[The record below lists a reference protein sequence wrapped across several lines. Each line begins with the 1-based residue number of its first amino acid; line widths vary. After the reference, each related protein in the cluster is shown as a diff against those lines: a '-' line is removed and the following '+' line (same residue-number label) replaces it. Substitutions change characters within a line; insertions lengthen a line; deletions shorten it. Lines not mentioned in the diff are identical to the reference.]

1 MTRVHNVYCFIIG
14 QAKTDPWAVTHTD
27 NNIDILYMI
36 LALFPAQL
44 RNHNPSPT
52 KGVII

>member
-27 NNIDILYMI
+27 NNIDILYI
-36 LALFPAQL
+36 YDSRSIPRSAQKSQPQS
-44 RNHNPSPT
+44 H
-52 KGVII
+52 